1 MRRLHRDKSGQNKRD
16 QLRRVAL
23 FHPTDARFGNRR
35 IADEPDKVSIFHNG
49 TSNSATSGLRVM
61 REEQNCLLPLTVP
74 HRLLDEAP
82 HRDHA
87 EEALIEMPSKP
98 SDIPS
103 IRKMLDQL
111 EQFAPLK
118 SALPA
123 LKPLLSLAG
132 VDGQAL
138 GENFQSLEDIR
149 QKASTLAKTL
159 ERLIGRAY
167 RPPNS
172 AHTLSRPIRC
182 SHAAY
187 CSTSGLA

>member
-1 MRRLHRDKSGQNKRD
+1 MNPGDVVVGISESQNPK
-16 QLRRVAL
+16 
-23 FHPTDARFGNRR
+23 P
-35 IADEPDKVSIFHNG
+35 IAP
-49 TSNSATSGLRVM
+49 
-61 REEQNCLLPLTVP
+61 
-74 HRLLDEAP
+74 
-82 HRDHA
+82 
-87 EEALIEMPSKP
+87 
-98 SDIPS
+98 
-103 IRKMLDQL
+103 
-111 EQFAPLK
+111 
-118 SALPA
+118 
-123 LKPLLSLAG
+123 

-187 CSTSGLA
+187 CLTSGLA